1 MTDLLL
7 ALHAHPLYLLTLAF
21 FAFYP
26 IASSLTWI
34 ATSLIYYFT
43 RERSLPDSFYDLGAR
58 APSVSVIIPTFCE
71 AATIAHTLDGVLAM
85 DYPEFEVLVVDDGST
100 DDTLGVVMEYV
111 RAGHV
116 RVVRKALNEGK
127 AMALNDAIPCAGGEL
142 VLVIDADAVPELN
155 LLRSL
160 VPHFKSARVAGVTGN
175 PRVANRGTFLTKLQL
190 MEFASIV
197 SLLRRSQR
205 VWGRLLTMSGVV
217 GIFRRSSLIDVG
229 LYSPDMSTE
238 DIDLTWKLQRKH
250 YDIRYEPRAVVWM
263 QVPPT
268 FGGLFRQRFR
278 WAKGLA
284 EVLRRHGGVCLR
296 WRDRR
301 LWPVVAEAV
310 LSISWAYC
318 VVGLFVLWF
327 GSALFRLPHVGVSPF
342 FSWWALLIASV
353 CILQLAVGMFLERRY
368 DRGVTREFWIAIFY
382 PLVYWVFMAVV
393 TVVATP
399 AGMFG
404 PLHRTPVRWRTARE

>member
-7 ALHAHPLYLLTLAF
+7 ALQTHPFYLIILAF
-21 FAFYP
+21 FALYP
-26 IASSLTWI
+26 IASSLKWI
-34 ATSLIYYFT
+34 VTSLIYYVT
-43 RERSLPDSFYDLGAR
+43 RERALPDSFYDLGSS
-58 APSVSVIIPTFCE
+58 APAVSVIIPTYCE
-71 AATIAHTLDGVLAM
+71 ASTIAATLDGVLAM
-85 DYPEFEVLVVDDGST
+85 DYPAFEVIVVDDGST
-100 DDTLGVVMEYV
+100 DGTMDVVMEYV

-116 RVVRKALNEGK
+116 RVVRKSINEGK
-127 AMALNDAIPCAGGEL
+127 AMALNDAVPCAGGEL
-142 VLVIDADAVPELN
+142 VLIIDADAIPEPD

-175 PRVANRGTFLTKLQL
+175 PRVANRHRFLTKLQL

-229 LYSPDMSTE
+229 LFSPDMATE

-263 QVPPT
+263 QVPST
-268 FGGLFRQRFR
+268 LGGLFRQRHR

-301 LWPVVAEAV
+301 LWPVILEAA
-310 LSISWAYC
+310 LSIAWAYC
-318 VVGLFVLWF
+318 VVGLFTLWALSTLF
-327 GSALFRLPHVGVSPF
+327 GLPPIGVSPF
-342 FSWWALLIASV
+342 LSWWALLIASM
-353 CILQLAVGMFLERRY
+353 CILQLFVGVFLERRY
-368 DRGVTREFWIAIFY
+368 DHAVARDFWISIFY
-382 PLVYWVFMAVV
+382 PLVYWALMAVV
-393 TVVATP
+393 TVLATP
-399 AGMFG
+399 VGFFG
-404 PLHRTPVRWRTARE
+404 PLRRAPVRWRTVRE